1 MITVT
6 NLSKKFGSKQ
16 ALKPVTFSVPT
27 GEVLGLLGANGAG
40 KTTTMRLLATILEP
54 TTGSI
59 EIQGWNIQEHPDKIR
74 GLVGYLPEKPPLY
87 EDLTVGDY
95 LQFVAEMRGVENPK
109 QRLSTVLEQV
119 GLLGWE
125 QTLIKVLSKGY
136 RQRVGL
142 AQAIVH
148 DPAVLL
154 LDEPNSGLDPSQI
167 VGMRQFLTDMATE
180 RTVVVSS
187 HILGEMNQLCSR
199 HIILN
204 HGEIAAQ
211 GTMSELQESFGGR
224 YLEIRLRNPNGT
236 SWLKTCSE
244 LPFVQHLSVQP
255 SDLDVDVES
264 VQVNI
269 DSIQQSL
276 LIEWFLAQELEIV
289 ECQWTSKSL
298 EQIFL
303 EIVGAE

>member
-244 LPFVQHLSVQP
+244 LPFVHHLSVQP
-255 SDLDVDVES
+255 SDLDVES

-269 DSIQQSL
+269 DSVQQSL
-276 LIEWFLAQELEIV
+276 LLEWFLAQELEIV